1 MKSTGAGAAGKLGL
15 GNIARKPIGT
25 TETAWLRTRLL
36 HDDRGPLLMSPAL
49 DGVDPVS
56 WASRNRDFIES
67 NLLKHGA
74 LLWRGFGPGGAL
86 EFEQFV
92 KAVSGELLDYH
103 ERSSP
108 RHQVHGRI
116 YTSTDYPPRQS
127 IFFHNENSYQYVW
140 PMKIFFMCQTPAEEG
155 GETPIADTRGVLRLI
170 SSAIVER
177 FAQKGCMYVRNFSD
191 ELGLSWQSVFQTE
204 DKAAV
209 ESYCHRVGINFEW
222 LGGNRLRTRA
232 VRPAVLTHPRTQE
245 RIWFNHVAFFHVST
259 LDASVA
265 AGLRLTMAED
275 ELPNNTYYGDG
286 SRIEPTVLDEI
297 RDAYQRASV
306 SFTWEPGDILLLD
319 NMLMAHSR
327 TRYAGARKVLVGMT
341 EPFSSAKREGHA
353 NDRC

>member
-1 MKSTGAGAAGKLGL
+1 MKSTGAGAAGRSGL
-15 GNIARKPIGT
+15 GSIVRKPIGA
-25 TETAWLRTRLL
+25 TETGWLRMRLL
-36 HDDRGPLLMSPAL
+36 HDDRGPLLMSPAI
-49 DGVDPVS
+49 DGIDLVS
-56 WASRNRDFIES
+56 WARRNRDFMES

-74 LLWRGFGPGGAL
+74 LLLRGFGPGGAP

-92 KAVSGELLDYH
+92 KAVSGELLDYN

-116 YTSTDYPPRQS
+116 YTSTDYPPHQS

-140 PMKIFFMCQTPAEEG
+140 PMKIFFMCQVPALEG
-155 GETPIADTRGVLRLI
+155 GETPIANTREVLRLI
-170 SSAIVER
+170 SSATVER

-191 ELGLSWQSVFQTE
+191 ELGLSWQSVFQTD
-204 DKAAV
+204 DKVAV
-209 ESYCHRVGINFEW
+209 ESYCRSVGINFEW
-222 LGGNRLRTRA
+222 LSGNGLRTRA
-232 VRPAVLTHPRTQE
+232 VRPAVLRHPRTQE

-259 LDASVA
+259 LESSVA

-286 SRIEPTVLDEI
+286 SQIESAVLDEI
-297 RDAYQRASV
+297 RDAYQRAST

-327 TRYAGARKVLVGMT
+327 TRYTGPRKVLVGMT
-341 EPFSSAKREGHA
+341 EPFGWGKREEDA
-353 NDRC
+353 NNRG